1 MTTTRIDG
9 LTLLTMDGPAADPV
23 GSRHGSLRIRG
34 TRIDAIGDLAPLPN
48 ESALDGRGLVAL
60 PGFVQGHLH
69 FCQTLFRGLA
79 DDRALMPWLE
89 TRIWPLEAA
98 HDAASVR
105 ASARLSLVELLR
117 GGTTCVQVM
126 ESVRHAEETFVALRG
141 LGMTAIAG
149 NCLMDVGAD
158 RGPSNLATST
168 QEALEISDDL
178 RRAFHH
184 PSQGMHYA
192 VSPRFVLSCSEELA
206 RSAAAYARQH
216 GLHIHTHAN
225 EHAAEVELVRKRF
238 SREYIQVLA
247 DQGLLGPKT
256 GLAHCVHTN
265 PHERDLIAASGT
277 AVLHCPSA
285 NLKLGSGIAPIAE
298 YAQRGI
304 KVALGADGAACN
316 NKLSALTELRQAAL
330 LQSLA
335 VGPGRWPAAAAL
347 VAATLGGAQALGF
360 SHELGSLT
368 PGKRA
373 DVVLMDLCELEPGGD
388 AVSKIVWSA
397 DERAILHVLIGGRF
411 VVRDRHVLALDAKD
425 VAAEAARER
434 MRLLGRAGLAR

>member
-23 GSRHGSLRIRG
+23 GARHGSLRIRG
-34 TRIDAIGDLAPLPN
+34 TRIDGIGDLAPLPN
-48 ESALDGRGLVAL
+48 ESVLDGRGLVAL

-105 ASARLSLVELLR
+105 ASARLTLVELLR

-126 ESVRHAEETFVALRG
+126 ESVRHAEETFFALRAV
-141 LGMTAIAG
+141 GMTAIAG
-149 NCLMDVGAD
+149 NCLMDL
-158 RGPSNLATST
+158 GPDLGPARLATSA
-168 QEALEISDDL
+168 QEALAISDDL

-184 PSQGMHYA
+184 PSQGLHYA
-192 VSPRFVLSCSEELA
+192 ISPRFVLSCSEELA
-206 RSAAAYARQH
+206 RSAAAFARQH
-216 GLHIHTHAN
+216 DLHIHTHAN
-225 EHAAEVELVRKRF
+225 EHANEVELVRSRF
-238 SREYIQVLA
+238 AREYVQVLA
-247 DQGLLGPKT
+247 DQGLLGHKT
-256 GLAHCVHTN
+256 GLAHCVHTS
-265 PHERDLIAASGT
+265 PHERDLIAASST
-277 AVLHCPSA
+277 AVLHCPST

-298 YAQRGI
+298 YARRGI
-304 KVALGADGAACN
+304 KLALGADGAACN
-316 NKLSALTELRQAAL
+316 NRLSALTELRQAAL

-335 VGPGRWPAAAAL
+335 AGPGQWPAAAAL
-347 VAATLGGAQALGF
+347 VAATRNGAEALGL
-360 SHELGSLT
+360 SDELGTLT

-373 DVVLMDLCELEPGGD
+373 DVVLMDLGELEPGGD

-397 DERAILHVLIGGRF
+397 DERAILHVLLAGRF
-411 VVRDRHVLALDAKD
+411 VVRDRHVLALDARD
-425 VAAEAARER
+425 VTAEAARER